1 MAVTKHAPPALAL
14 RLHPLAVPSPPP
26 ASQVALVLQQ
36 AEVLRAHLG
45 PAVAAFVGEMGTE
58 LWEKER
64 YGVSCE
70 TVHVFRGALPWGLL
84 HVGAGV

>member
-1 MAVTKHAPPALAL
+1 M
-14 RLHPLAVPSPPP
+14 
-26 ASQVALVLQQ
+26 ALVLQQ

-64 YGVSCE
+64 
-70 TVHVFRGALPWGLL
+70 
-84 HVGAGV
+84 